1 MENAS
6 KALIIAGAI
15 LLAILII
22 GLGIYIYNQASNSVS
37 DTGMDKIA
45 VRQFNGKFEPYL
57 DVTLTTITAKA
68 LIDTARN
75 EGVELTGSINSKLKI
90 RADKEYEAIPTYQNN
105 NSLTGKIE
113 SIQIKVKGS
122 GSQTPLTNMT
132 DTVNVVDLDPTRP

>member
-22 GLGIYIYNQASNSVS
+22 GLGIYIYNQASNSIS

-57 DVTLTTITAKA
+57 DKVLSSVETKA
-68 LIDTARN
+68 LIDTMKTEQLPFSDDSEITAKKDVKDFQYKATPTYVGN
-75 EGVELTGSINSKLKI
+75 EGTS
-90 RADKEYEAIPTYQNN
+90 
-105 NSLTGKIE
+105 KIE
-113 SIQIKVKGS
+113 SIAIAKY
-122 GSQTPLTNMT
+122 TE
-132 DTVNVVDLDPTRP
+132 

>member
-45 VRQFNGKFEPYL
+45 VRQFNGQFEPYL
-57 DVTLTTITAKA
+57 DKVLSSIEAKS
-68 LIDTARN
+68 LIDTAKN
-75 EGVELTGSINSKLKI
+75 AGVTITEGEGYLSTKTDIGDNQCEAKASYIGESSTTKIKEISITKYTAPAGNTTG
-90 RADKEYEAIPTYQNN
+90 E
-105 NSLTGKIE
+105 
-113 SIQIKVKGS
+113 
-122 GSQTPLTNMT
+122 
-132 DTVNVVDLDPTRP
+132 

>member
-57 DVTLTTITAKA
+57 DKVLSVIETKA

-75 EGVELTGSINSKLKI
+75 EGIELTGVYKSKMKI
-90 RADKEYEAIPTYQNN
+90 RSDREYEAKPTYANEDG
-105 NSLTGKIE
+105 SGKII
-113 SIQIKVKGS
+113 SIEIKSKREE
-122 GSQTPLTNMT
+122 PFNPI
-132 DTVNVVDLDPTRP
+132 DDPTLHI